1 MFCAV
6 CKSKPASVT
15 PARLLSLPNVT
26 MPVIVNVC
34 ARSGRFINT
43 LSPIAKWCLVAVALS
58 ITTSSAE
65 VGALPS
71 TSR

>member
-1 MFCAV
+1 
-6 CKSKPASVT
+6 
-15 PARLLSLPNVT
+15 

-34 ARSGRFINT
+34 GRFGRFIST
-43 LSPIAKWCLVAVALS
+43 LSPTAKWCLVAVALS
-58 ITTSSAE
+58 ITTSSAV